1 MAEFSAES
9 LAGTDADSQLE
20 IMRDWFF
27 NNYEDPVHSL
37 PYESREGGYI
47 WIYGGPYD
55 AGQVLHDEFG
65 ELVSE
70 EIIDRLAEELF
81 DESPEWVEK
90 IRLIDDDDSLF
101 DFGLV
106 PTKYF
111 DEYQQA
117 MDSHRTLLCIVVPQ
131 QTENRFYGM
140 IFVNLIAMMEA
151 YLSDAFIG
159 EVLRS
164 EGFMRKFV
172 ASTPEF
178 HSRQIYLAQIYDSF
192 DNIRGI
198 SEQYLGGVV
207 WHRLDVVKNMYND
220 TLGVSFPDDLGAIFR
235 AIKVRHALVHRNGK
249 IQGEEVSITQRNVKD
264 LAEKIEEFIKYIEE
278 QIRDLADQET
288 TC

>member
-1 MAEFSAES
+1 M
-9 LAGTDADSQLE
+9 
-20 IMRDWFF
+20 
-27 NNYEDPVHSL
+27 
-37 PYESREGGYI
+37 
-47 WIYGGPYD
+47 WIHGGPYD

-65 ELVSE
+65 GLVPE

-90 IRLIDDDDSLF
+90 IRLIDDDDFLF

-106 PTKYF
+106 PTRYF

-117 MDSHRTLLCIVVPQ
+117 MDSHRTLLCMVVPQ
-131 QTENRFYGM
+131 QTEDRFYGM
-140 IFVNLIAMMEA
+140 ILVNLIAMMEA

-178 HSRQIYLAQIYDSF
+178 QSRQISLAQIYDSF
-192 DNIRGI
+192 DNICSI
-198 SEQYLGGVV
+198 AEQYLGGVV

-220 TLGVSFPDDLGAIFR
+220 TLGVSFSDDLGAIFR
-235 AIKVRHALVHRNGK
+235 GIQVRHALVHRNGK
-249 IQGEEVSITQRNVKD
+249 IEGEEVSITQRNVKE